1 MTAMSIDINT
11 VQQEKAQVQQNIQQ
25 LEQMINNLNSQLQQ
39 ANANLLASRGAVL
52 AYERLTEL
60 SKSADPIPDAAAIE
74 NAK

>member
-1 MTAMSIDINT
+1 MTIDINT

-25 LEQMINNLNSQLQQ
+25 LEQMINNLNGQLQQ
-39 ANANLLASRGAVL
+39 AQANLMASRGAVL

-60 SKSADPIPDAAAIE
+60 SKAADPIPDAAAIE